1 MYSGLMVEEA
11 STESILARSAHPYA
25 KRLILATPSVTHRRE
40 LVGIKGSPLNPKDRG
55 VGCPFAS
62 RCEYIEQ
69 ACLDT
74 LPELVAIDV
83 DHRARCHR
91 ARFVQGNA
99 VEASAKA
106 RNLTW
111 ETKEKAETPLL
122 VLAGVHAS
130 YGGNEVVH
138 EIDLSIGD
146 GECLALVGESG
157 SGKTT
162 LARCVSGIHPD
173 GIDGFISFA
182 GNRLSWPARERSD
195 TARREIQYIFQNPYA
210 SLNPRHTV
218 GRILNQ
224 PLDSFGLG
232 GEGNQ
237 RREKIRELLNSVA
250 LPVEYE
256 HRYPSQLSGGER
268 QRVAIARAL
277 AAEPRL
283 IVCDEIT
290 SALDVSIQASI
301 LELLGKLRR
310 EQNLTMLFITH
321 NLGLV
326 RAIADEIVILQ
337 HGKVMERGSAEAI
350 LDKPSDPYTLEL
362 LANTPVLAET
372 AIA

>member
-1 MYSGLMVEEA
+1 
-11 STESILARSAHPYA
+11 
-25 KRLILATPSVTHRRE
+25 
-40 LVGIKGSPLNPKDRG
+40 
-55 VGCPFAS
+55 
-62 RCEYIEQ
+62 
-69 ACLDT
+69 
-74 LPELVAIDV
+74 
-83 DHRARCHR
+83 
-91 ARFVQGNA
+91 
-99 VEASAKA
+99 
-106 RNLTW
+106 
-111 ETKEKAETPLL
+111 
-122 VLAGVHAS
+122 
-130 YGGNEVVH
+130 
-138 EIDLSIGD
+138 
-146 GECLALVGESG
+146 
-157 SGKTT
+157 
-162 LARCVSGIHPD
+162 VSGIHPD

-182 GNRLSWPARERSD
+182 GNRLAWPARERSD